1 MTNNCG
7 NSKLSSNQGRG
18 EKQESE
24 VEHNSK
30 QVHVSMMHS
39 RSNEMQY
46 TQQ

>member
-1 MTNNCG
+1 MTNNCE

-18 EKQESE
+18 KEQESE

-30 QVHVSMMHS
+30 QVHVSMMDN
-39 RSNEMQY
+39 RSNEMQC